1 MLCLWFICYTD
12 LERLEVADTAA
23 LPAPDAG
30 RRDDGGAA
38 ELGRHYHQEHRGHQL
53 QHRVTPRHGTS
64 RGRTILRHTV
74 TCHVSRLHCSRRGC
88 GLPTGAARGK
98 DGKSAARLASYS
110 GGSSARALVST
121 PLQLWNVACL
131 VSVWAAVV
139 TSYQLQLQAIFNGNL
154 GIFITPSI
162 FNRV

>member
-1 MLCLWFICYTD
+1 MFCLWFICYTD

-38 ELGRHYHQEHRGHQL
+38 ELGRHDHQEQRGHQL
-53 QHRVTPRHGTS
+53 QHRVTRRHGTS
-64 RGRTILRHTV
+64 RGRTILVTTV
-74 TCHVSRLHCSRRGC
+74 TCHVFTVPGAGAGCRLVRRGARTGNQRRDSRPRRQL
-88 GLPTGAARGK
+88 GLA
-98 DGKSAARLASYS
+98 LLLY
-110 GGSSARALVST
+110 LVST

-139 TSYQLQLQAIFNGNL
+139 TSY
-154 GIFITPSI
+154 
-162 FNRV
+162 

>member
-64 RGRTILRHTV
+64 RGLTILV
-74 TCHVSRLHCSRRGC
+74 TPSR
-88 GLPTGAARGK
+88 
-98 DGKSAARLASYS
+98 
-110 GGSSARALVST
+110 
-121 PLQLWNVACL
+121 
-131 VSVWAAVV
+131 V
-139 TSYQLQLQAIFNGNL
+139 TSSLFPA
-154 GIFITPSI
+154 
-162 FNRV
+162 RVRAADWCGAGQGREISGETR